1 MPSIASIL
9 DKIIGLL
16 HGPYDS
22 THPSVTFGEG
32 EAMSGNGGD
41 DLTEAELHRLADVPS
56 GAAWLAGIAVGLLLI
71 AWFLIWLLIYIPRG
85 SIG

>member
-1 MPSIASIL
+1 MP
-9 DKIIGLL
+9 
-16 HGPYDS
+16 
-22 THPSVTFGEG
+22 
-32 EAMSGNGGD
+32 GNGED
-41 DLTEAELHRLADVPS
+41 DLTEAEQQRLADVPS